1 MKMDKKLYDKL
12 TDSAKKELDS
22 STKELY
28 ELLIYKAYLMAK
40 KNNTEDKEISLSD
53 ILSAKN
59 QLFSNEYIES
69 KRKNSNKRKMLLLS
83 MTGIIYAF
91 VGIFF
96 YIFQNYSF
104 DEKSIGLVIAA
115 LGIMISIFSIFYFK
129 IVRTNENTIKNNDN
143 FEKIYN
149 DFAIINRWQ
158 TIEKLGMD
166 LMVKRGLIDKKSFS
180 VNQIVEFLYNN
191 ISDISVDEFKLLL
204 TTRNELV
211 HKGVKLSNIANAINT
226 AKQTKKIVRQN
237 IYFAIGIKVVVL
249 ALGAMGIS
257 TMWEAVFADVGV
269 TFITVLN
276 SLRIFTLH

>member
-1 MKMDKKLYDKL
+1 MDKKLYDKL

-22 STKELY
+22 STKEIY
-28 ELLIYKAYLMAK
+28 ELLIYKAYLVAK
-40 KNNTEDKEISLSD
+40 KKNTGDKEISLSD
-53 ILSAKN
+53 ILLAKN

-211 HKGVKLSNIANAINT
+211 HKGVKLSKEEFEITLTIADRI
-226 AKQTKKIVRQN
+226 
-237 IYFAIGIKVVVL
+237 IY
-249 ALGAMGIS
+249 ALKHKL
-257 TMWEAVFADVGV
+257 EKE
-269 TFITVLN
+269 
-276 SLRIFTLH
+276 

>member
-1 MKMDKKLYDKL
+1 MDKKLYDKL

-28 ELLIYKAYLMAK
+28 ELLIYKAYLIAK

-83 MTGIIYAF
+83 MSGIIYAF

-115 LGIMISIFSIFYFK
+115 LGK
-129 IVRTNENTIKNNDN
+129 
-143 FEKIYN
+143 
-149 DFAIINRWQ
+149 
-158 TIEKLGMD
+158 
-166 LMVKRGLIDKKSFS
+166 
-180 VNQIVEFLYNN
+180 
-191 ISDISVDEFKLLL
+191 
-204 TTRNELV
+204 
-211 HKGVKLSNIANAINT
+211 
-226 AKQTKKIVRQN
+226 
-237 IYFAIGIKVVVL
+237 
-249 ALGAMGIS
+249 
-257 TMWEAVFADVGV
+257 
-269 TFITVLN
+269 
-276 SLRIFTLH
+276 

>member
-1 MKMDKKLYDKL
+1 MDKKLYDKL

-22 STKELY
+22 STRELY

-96 YIFQNYSF
+96 YLFQNYSF

-115 LGIMISIFSIFYFK
+115 LGIMISIFSVFYFK
-129 IVRTNENTIKNNDN
+129 IVRTNESTMKNNDN
-143 FEKIYN
+143 FEKFYN

-158 TIEKLGMD
+158 TIEKL
-166 LMVKRGLIDKKSFS
+166 
-180 VNQIVEFLYNN
+180 
-191 ISDISVDEFKLLL
+191 
-204 TTRNELV
+204 
-211 HKGVKLSNIANAINT
+211 
-226 AKQTKKIVRQN
+226 
-237 IYFAIGIKVVVL
+237 
-249 ALGAMGIS
+249 
-257 TMWEAVFADVGV
+257 
-269 TFITVLN
+269 
-276 SLRIFTLH
+276 

>member
-1 MKMDKKLYDKL
+1 
-12 TDSAKKELDS
+12 
-22 STKELY
+22 
-28 ELLIYKAYLMAK
+28 
-40 KNNTEDKEISLSD
+40 
-53 ILSAKN
+53 
-59 QLFSNEYIES
+59 
-69 KRKNSNKRKMLLLS
+69 MLLLS

-149 DFAIINRWQ
+149 DLAIINRWQ

-211 HKGVKLSNIANAINT
+211 HKGIKLSKEEFEITLTIADRI
-226 AKQTKKIVRQN
+226 
-237 IYFAIGIKVVVL
+237 IY
-249 ALGAMGIS
+249 ALKHKL
-257 TMWEAVFADVGV
+257 EKE
-269 TFITVLN
+269 
-276 SLRIFTLH
+276 

>member
-1 MKMDKKLYDKL
+1 MDKKLYDKL

-28 ELLIYKAYLMAK
+28 ELLIYKAYLIAK

-115 LGIMISIFSIFYFK
+115 LGIMISIFPFFYFK

-143 FEKIYN
+143 FEKLYN

-191 ISDISVDEFKLLL
+191 ISDITVDEFKLLL

-211 HKGVKLSNIANAINT
+211 HKGVKLSKEEFEITLTIAD
-226 AKQTKKIVRQN
+226 KI
-237 IYFAIGIKVVVL
+237 IY
-249 ALGAMGIS
+249 ALKHKL
-257 TMWEAVFADVGV
+257 EKE
-269 TFITVLN
+269 
-276 SLRIFTLH
+276 

>member
-1 MKMDKKLYDKL
+1 MDKKLYDKL

-28 ELLIYKAYLMAK
+28 ELLIYKAYLIAK

-59 QLFSNEYIES
+59 QLFSNEYIAS
-69 KRKNSNKRKMLLLS
+69 KRKNSNKLKMLLLS

-211 HKGVKLSNIANAINT
+211 HKGVQLSKEEFEITLTIADRIIYALKHKLE
-226 AKQTKKIVRQN
+226 K
-237 IYFAIGIKVVVL
+237 
-249 ALGAMGIS
+249 
-257 TMWEAVFADVGV
+257 E
-269 TFITVLN
+269 
-276 SLRIFTLH
+276 